1 MDPVGDG
8 YRVGLQR
15 LPIALNPHDDG
26 TAESGDWARGW
37 HAATHDLA
45 VTANA
50 GIRAR
55 MNDDPRDTL
64 IAEEQALQRE
74 AA

>member
-1 MDPVGDG
+1 MDPLGDG

-26 TAESGDWARGW
+26 TAESADWARGW
-37 HAATHDLA
+37 HAATNDLA

-50 GIRAR
+50 SIRKF
-55 MNDDPRDTL
+55 DDPRDAL
-64 IAEEQALQRE
+64 LAEEEALQRE